1 MANIAILE
9 LQKSRFTKS
18 VAKPKLFRHCRWY
31 CEVKNASFWVRTSPR
46 KRTSHIRKHFN
57 ITIRGPDWLVCR
69 EYKIGDVKISRYC
82 SFKDRKYGAERGRGN
97 RWLKLAGHYDAWGGP
112 YSRGALHRDKKKAL
126 STPHLSASIWTRP
139 YGPTAFS
146 RPRLQL
152 WACYVAAD
160 LERIFLSLLPKLY
173 IFYPFG

>member
-82 SFKDRKYGAERGRGN
+82 SFKDRKYGAERGRGI

-112 YSRGALHRDKKKAL
+112 YSRGALRVHTVETKRRP
-126 STPHLSASIWTRP
+126 STPPICQHLSEL
-139 YGPTAFS
+139 GPMG
-146 RPRLQL
+146 
-152 WACYVAAD
+152 
-160 LERIFLSLLPKLY
+160 LLHSPGLDCN
-173 IFYPFG
+173 FGPAM